1 VAFYFLNL
9 VLGVYCGANLQL
21 IGQAMQYRSVKG
33 ISGWG
38 QLGILVA
45 FSGLGFLLAAVV
57 QLFIGMQL
65 VPSGLPAD
73 KMAEAI
79 MKAMMLPENVGH
91 ARLAQVLGTFFLLFV
106 PATLYFIICH
116 GRNRFWFGF
125 NKHINGWQILIG
137 FFIIFLANIIA
148 APLADISKNLLSHM
162 PGLNAMAQKMEA
174 AYSDQVTALSN
185 LKSWPEFL
193 MALVIMAFF
202 PALFEEVFF
211 RGALQNLLVRWWKA
225 PLLGIIV
232 TSILF
237 SIIHMSLY
245 LFLSRAVL
253 GFVLG
258 LMYQRSKNLWVNI
271 IAHFLNNAIALA
283 QLFWWSRHNTKV
295 DLDKLDPKVSVWL
308 GLVAVA
314 ICYALFL
321 LFEKRSAKN
330 RQLVELK
337 EAALLEK
344 NSLFHAFPET

>member
-1 VAFYFLNL
+1 
-9 VLGVYCGANLQL
+9 
-21 IGQAMQYRSVKG
+21 MQYRSVKG

-57 QLFIGMQL
+57 QLVIGIQL
-65 VPSGLPAD
+65 IPSGLPTD
-73 KMAEAI
+73 KMADEI
-79 MKAMMLPENVGH
+79 MKAMMRPENIGH

-106 PATLYFIICH
+106 PAALYLIICH
-116 GRNRFWFGF
+116 GRNRFWLGF

-148 APLADISKNLLSHM
+148 APLADLSKSLLSHA
-162 PGLNAMAQKMEA
+162 PGLNAMAQHMET

-211 RGALQNLLVRWWKA
+211 RGALQNLLVRWWKM
-225 PLLGIIV
+225 PLFGIIV
-232 TSILF
+232 TSVLF
-237 SIIHMSLY
+237 SIIHMSIY
-245 LFLSRAVL
+245 LFLSRVVL

-271 IAHFLNNAIALA
+271 IAHFLNNAVVLV
-283 QLFWWSRHNTKV
+283 QLFWWARHNTKV
-295 DLDKLDPKVSVWL
+295 DLDKLDPKVSIWL
-308 GLVAVA
+308 GLVALG
-314 ICYALFL
+314 ISYGLFL
-321 LFEKRSAKN
+321 LFERLSVQN
-330 RQLVELK
+330 RQFVDMEEVE
-337 EAALLEK
+337 LLEK
-344 NSLFHAFPET
+344 NSLFHAFPEKNE